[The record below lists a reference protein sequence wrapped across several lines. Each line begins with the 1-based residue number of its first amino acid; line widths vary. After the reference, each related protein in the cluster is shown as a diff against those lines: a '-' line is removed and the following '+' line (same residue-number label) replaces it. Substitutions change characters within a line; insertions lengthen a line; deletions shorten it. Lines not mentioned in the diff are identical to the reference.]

1 LVVLFLQGES
11 VEAAQAPGQ
20 WPGTGDGWPWG
31 IEGDSRDRPS
41 GGFWQRD
48 IRARRNDEGDEQQQ
62 TQIGEASANLNSHGF
77 SHAAI
82 KLQRLIDTSGP
93 RLKQLLFNEEP
104 SYTAASD
111 TGTGGNQ
118 ATNRQLDTRNRAI
131 NKDPA
136 LTLTIRVSN
145 QEEVS
150 SRSIEGAAVVHRS
163 GNQAGL
169 TDGILDLSQSTIPNL
184 LIQSDQGFH
193 GQVLSV
199 NKSSDLSHYSS
210 NAALHNALVVR
221 GAETGA
227 TWIQANQLLTL
238 AAHSPGRLQVV
249 IDADL
254 TAMGASRLVDLGGDD
269 VVDVGANQQLNFS
282 DGALARQEQLSITID
297 TYGLVNSAVAMGPGN
312 NWISI
317 NSSIGPWHLG
327 LEGLMDLQ
335 ASNQDWV
342 LQIRARSIAM
352 EHSQL
357 DSGAG
362 NDQVTITAALDPA
375 IRTQLIP
382 LIGNPRAQVELEQIA
397 AIGSSLFMGAGDD
410 NLKLD
415 GDVLDSIIDLG
426 TGTNQLHFSKGALD
440 TIIVMGDGSFN
451 QIDLGDQPNS
461 ITLKGG
467 AWVTLNG
474 GSTSDHIELSKAS
487 LSGLLDGGGGFDTIS
502 TTSNQ
507 DTGGSILTL
516 EGPNYARLD
525 ELSIL
530 HIESIQLGAGDD
542 QVKMSSEGWLTG
554 QLSGG
559 AGLDTLDFSA
569 DNSPVTVTIQP
580 GSISQ
585 PGKPSMGAIAGF
597 ERILG
602 GRGNDQFYIDMLS
615 KTDTGSSGVE
625 IWGGPGIDQ
634 FLWDS
639 LQPSWSHGMDPS
651 NGLPSLADLQLTN
664 RAEGGIGLSD
674 QIGWTTVNRGDPSL
688 GWASVRFL
696 TPSTIE
702 GLGDS
707 QLLPIAPIE
716 QLLAGQASLGTHAVK
731 QLAIGT
737 TSTGAEL
744 LALGPQGE
752 NGVIAHLPGFFNGCC
767 GSIQ

>member
-1 LVVLFLQGES
+1 
-11 VEAAQAPGQ
+11 
-20 WPGTGDGWPWG
+20 
-31 IEGDSRDRPS
+31 
-41 GGFWQRD
+41 
-48 IRARRNDEGDEQQQ
+48 
-62 TQIGEASANLNSHGF
+62 
-77 SHAAI
+77 
-82 KLQRLIDTSGP
+82 
-93 RLKQLLFNEEP
+93 
-104 SYTAASD
+104 
-111 TGTGGNQ
+111 
-118 ATNRQLDTRNRAI
+118 
-131 NKDPA
+131 
-136 LTLTIRVSN
+136 
-145 QEEVS
+145 
-150 SRSIEGAAVVHRS
+150 VHRS
-163 GNQAGL
+163 GIQVGL
-169 TDGILDLSQSTIPNL
+169 ADGILDLSQSTIANL

-193 GQVLSV
+193 GLARSI
-199 NKSSDLSHYSS
+199 NKTSDLSHHSS
-210 NAALHNALVVR
+210 NAALHNALVIR

-227 TWIQANQLLTL
+227 TWIQANQLLSL
-238 AAHSPGRLQVV
+238 AAHSPERLQVV

-254 TAMGASRLVDLGGDD
+254 AAMEASRLVDLGGDD
-269 VVDVGANQQLNFS
+269 VVDVGASQQLIFS
-282 DGALARQEQLSITID
+282 DGAMARQEQLSIAIG
-297 TYGLVNSAVAMGPGN
+297 TYGLVNSAITMGTGN

-317 NSSIGPWHLG
+317 NSTIGPWHLG
-327 LEGLMDLQ
+327 LEGLMDLL
-335 ASNQDWV
+335 AGSQDWV

-352 EHSQL
+352 ENSRL

-362 NDQVTITAALDPA
+362 NDQVTITAALDPS
-375 IRTQLIP
+375 IRTQLKA

-397 AIGSSLFMGAGDD
+397 AIDSSMLMGAGDD

-415 GDVLDSIIDLG
+415 GDVLDSFIDLG
-426 TGTNQLHFSKGALD
+426 TGANQLSFSKGALHT
-440 TIIVMGDGSFN
+440 TIAMGDGSLN
-451 QIDLGDQPNS
+451 QINLGDQPNS

-467 AWVTLNG
+467 TSLNLRG
-474 GSTSDHIELSKAS
+474 GSTADHIELSETS
-487 LSGLLDGGGGFDTIS
+487 LSGLIDGGDGLDTIS
-502 TTSNQ
+502 TTSNLE
-507 DTGGSILTL
+507 TKCSVLTL
-516 EGPNYARLD
+516 EGPNQARLD

-530 HIESIQLGAGDD
+530 NVESIQLGAGDD
-542 QVKMSSEGWLTG
+542 QVKMSSAAWLTG
-554 QLSGG
+554 ELSGG
-559 AGLDTLDFSA
+559 PGLDILDFSA

-580 GSISQ
+580 GSISE

-602 GRGNDQFYIDMLS
+602 GRDNDLFYIDMLS
-615 KTDTGSSGVE
+615 NTAPGSNGVE

>member
-1 LVVLFLQGES
+1 M
-11 VEAAQAPGQ
+11 
-20 WPGTGDGWPWG
+20 
-31 IEGDSRDRPS
+31 
-41 GGFWQRD
+41 
-48 IRARRNDEGDEQQQ
+48 
-62 TQIGEASANLNSHGF
+62 
-77 SHAAI
+77 
-82 KLQRLIDTSGP
+82 
-93 RLKQLLFNEEP
+93 
-104 SYTAASD
+104 
-111 TGTGGNQ
+111 
-118 ATNRQLDTRNRAI
+118 
-131 NKDPA
+131 
-136 LTLTIRVSN
+136 
-145 QEEVS
+145 
-150 SRSIEGAAVVHRS
+150 HRS